1 MSAWV
6 VVPNLLK
13 LRDEFN
19 LVSPKRDK
27 GSDGTIGDAE
37 PQSLPRTTRR
47 TRIRAS

>member
-27 GSDGTIGDAE
+27 GADGTIGDSNH
-37 PQSLPRTTRR
+37 SLPRTTRPTR
-47 TRIRAS
+47 TRAS